1 MLRFTPLSPSPF
13 PLFLCTTP
21 CGVSSSN
28 RLEDTKMKDTK
39 FLTWVGA
46 SMALLCA
53 AAAPMFAQGPPI
65 EGPVPTTALI
75 NVETKNGV
83 TLDPS
88 ALKLQINRHE
98 APITSVTL
106 VAPGVAQV
114 AILID
119 DGLRSSFSLQLD
131 DVRKFLATL
140 PPKTQ
145 VLIGYMQNGTIRDL
159 TDGFTT
165 DHAAAGA
172 ALRMP
177 FSSPG
182 ISASPYFCLS
192 EFVKHWP
199 SNQPGA
205 RFVLMVTNGV
215 DPYNGRPSVL
225 NQDSPY
231 VQEAQEDAQRAG
243 VAVYSIYYAD
253 SGMRGGRGS
262 FSGQSY
268 LTQVAQATGAEMYN
282 QGTIPPPSIGPYL
295 EMFGKAI
302 SESYLVS
309 FQASSFKLK
318 NDTLDGIKLST
329 SQPGV
334 KIHAPE
340 SVHPGVTSVQ

>member
-1 MLRFTPLSPSPF
+1 MK
-13 PLFLCTTP
+13 
-21 CGVSSSN
+21 N
-28 RLEDTKMKDTK
+28 DTRS
-39 FLTWVGA
+39 L
-46 SMALLCA
+46 ALGF
-53 AAAPMFAQGPPI
+53 APMIMLLGAALPVLAQDAPM

-75 NVETKNGV
+75 NVDIKNGA
-83 TLDPS
+83 TLDPA
-88 ALKLQINRHE
+88 ALKLQINRHQ
-98 APITSVTL
+98 APITSVIQ
-106 VAPGVAQV
+106 VAPAATQV

-119 DGLRSSFSLQLD
+119 DGLRGSFSLQLA
-131 DVRKFLATL
+131 DVKKFLATL

-145 VLIGYMQNGTIRDL
+145 VLIGYMQNGTVREL
-159 TDGFTT
+159 TDGFTA
-165 DHAAAGA
+165 DHAAAAA

-182 ISASPYFCLS
+182 MSASPYFCLS

-215 DPYNGRPSVL
+215 DPYNGRPSVV

-231 VQEAQEDAQRAG
+231 VQTAQEDAQRAG

-253 SGMRGGRGS
+253 AGFRGGAGS

-268 LTQVAQATGAEMYN
+268 LTQVAEATGGEMYN
-282 QGTIPPPSIGPYL
+282 QGTIPPPSLSPYL
-295 EMFGKAI
+295 EMFGNAI
-302 SESYLVS
+302 SESYVVS
-309 FQASSFKLK
+309 FQASSAKEKRDSLAQ
-318 NDTLDGIKLST
+318 IKLTT

-334 KIHAPE
+334 HIHAPE